1 MRLRTRR
8 SAFTLIELLVVIAII
23 AVLIALLLPAV
34 QAARE
39 AARRMQCVNNLK
51 QIGLAL
57 HNYHDTVGCL
67 PLGRT
72 IPFNISFSTLARFLP
87 YIEQA
92 NLGNALNYNLPYSDF
107 SNSTVMNTS
116 VNMFLCPSD
125 AGGVA
130 QIPVGTGG
138 GTNYRD
144 NEGTSVAMWY
154 GVTDTAGVNS
164 GLPAP
169 NGLFFANLQCRIADI
184 TDGLS
189 NTAAFSEHVIG
200 DFNQNLATDKS
211 DTFEPGTHPLTSDDA
226 WNMCKS
232 INYTNLSFQ
241 GYSNVGA
248 PWIYGYHSTSS
259 YWHSAPPN
267 ARSCMYPPSRI
278 STTANSRHPGGVN
291 VLLADGSV
299 RFVKDTVNIIAWR
312 GLGTRNGGEIISA
325 DQL

>member
-1 MRLRTRR
+1 MRSRRR

-34 QAARE
+34 QSARE

-57 HNYHDTVGCL
+57 HNYHDVVGCF

-72 IPFNISFSTLARFLP
+72 IPYNYSFSPLARFLP

-92 NLGNALNYNLPYSDF
+92 NLGNALNFNLPYSDPT
-107 SNSTVMNTS
+107 NSTVMTTTLS
-116 VNMFLCPSD
+116 VLLCPSD
-125 AGGVA
+125 AGGV
-130 QIPVGTGG
+130 IPAGFGS

-144 NEGTSVAMWY
+144 NEGTSVVMWY
-154 GVTDTAGVNS
+154 GATDTAGVNTNM
-164 GLPAP
+164 PPP
-169 NGLFFANLQCRIADI
+169 NGLFFANLQCRIADV

-200 DFNQNLATDKS
+200 DFNQLVATDKS

-226 WNMCKS
+226 LNMCKA

-248 PWIYGYHSTSS
+248 PWIYGYHSTSA
-259 YWHSAPPN
+259 YWHSGPPN
-267 ARSCMYPPSRI
+267 SRSCMFPPSRI
-278 STTANSRHPGGVN
+278 STTANSRHPSGVN
-291 VLLADGSV
+291 VLMGDGSA
-299 RFVKDTVNIIAWR
+299 RFVKDTVNIAAWR
-312 GLGTRNGGEIISA
+312 GIGTRNGGEIISA
-325 DQL
+325 EQF